1 MALEIFRLVGSVFV
15 DTDKADKSL
24 KKTDKSAKGFGDSL
38 VSVVKSAGKFAA
50 GVAGAATAAGG
61 AILALTEST
70 RDYRTEQGKLKTAFD
85 VQNFSAAIGTQSVW
99 KFDYPQAGVSTL
111 QQVRDAFGS
120 PKGFLSDYF
129 KGNFPS
135 GLSPDGTFNMSICN
149 LAGDEID
156 FIDAAKKVSVLTTK
170 EDLG

>member
-1 MALEIFRLVGSVFV
+1 MSATVTERNTLDITFHIV
-15 DTDKADKSL
+15 DGT
-24 KKTDKSAKGFGDSL
+24 
-38 VSVVKSAGKFAA
+38 
-50 GVAGAATAAGG
+50 
-61 AILALTEST
+61 
-70 RDYRTEQGKLKTAFD
+70 
-85 VQNFSAAIGTQSVW
+85 AIGTQSVW